1 MQLLHGIDWSGPHK
15 ATSRW
20 PACVDDDFA
29 PACLESY
36 QHNTW
41 ASQTRPS
48 AGGVILGP
56 FSFGHPS
63 VESVA
68 NRLFN
73 NNTLPPNDNSHLLI
87 EAHEKER
94 ISEIIQNYEASRQLD
109 EAKEKQKIIDQQ
121 ASGRETNLWWEA
133 PIEQLNL
140 QPQEDLDSRYTKH
153 INELYDT
160 ISKKVAATTDAN

>member
-48 AGGVILGP
+48 AGGVILG
-56 FSFGHPS
+56 
-63 VESVA
+63 
-68 NRLFN
+68 
-73 NNTLPPNDNSHLLI
+73 
-87 EAHEKER
+87 AHEKER